1 MKIFLNES
9 NFDFNKLLSTD
20 NDDFKLMIDK
30 LVEKGHKE
38 IYWIGMREF
47 ENGITDINQIQAIY
61 TRFDGFGTNLTDWKN
76 THNQSEYYL
85 TDLNIEKPC
94 ISYVNNK
101 TIAEITQQ
109 QSVKKEDVL
118 LLHFTDDEISK
129 KIYVVKKDSYP
140 HQVNI
145 VEIKCV
151 SQNDVTNI
159 PNKNYQFK
167 HNPKHDYINYKN
179 GSVANPKDRQN
190 KGDAFINRLLFPAN
204 KMQEY
209 AEILLKIA
217 ITENGIKKLY
227 ALDNFPEI
235 EGGKGKL
242 VEFIPEDG
250 IEENIYHAY
259 HLEDIKT
266 ETDID
271 RHLSYLPNNLKKKLK
286 ELLKTNTQ
294 NQ

>member
-20 NDDFKLMIDK
+20 DFKLMIDK
-30 LVEKGHKE
+30 LVEKGHKT
-38 IYWIGMREF
+38 IYWIGIREF
-47 ENGITDINQIQAIY
+47 ENGVTDTNQIEGIS
-61 TRFDGFGTNLTDWKN
+61 TFLDEFGANLTDWKN

-94 ISYVNNK
+94 ISYVNNQ

-109 QSVKKEDVL
+109 QSIKKEDVL
-118 LLHFTDDEISK
+118 LLHFTDVEISE

-145 VEIKCV
+145 VEIKCIN
-151 SQNDVTNI
+151 QNDVTNI

-167 HNPKHDYINYKN
+167 HNSKHNYFNYKS
-179 GSVANPKDRQN
+179 GSVANPKDRHN
-190 KGDAFINRLLFPAN
+190 RDTAFINRLLFPAD

-209 AEILLKIA
+209 AEKLLKTA
-217 ITENGIKKLY
+217 ITSNNIKKLY

-259 HLEDIKT
+259 HLEDIET
-266 ETDID
+266 ESHID
-271 RHLSYLPNNLKKKLK
+271 KHLSYLSSNLKKKLK
-286 ELLKTNTQ
+286 KLLEEYKRLER
-294 NQ
+294 